1 MMTLHE
7 IKAMFAPG
15 SIWDATNSA
24 FPLRNGL
31 REVVRVKTGEIEF
44 RLLDGESV
52 GQPYYTPLPKARELT
67 EAKPGVLAW
76 TFSAPLVNRPISVR
90 LVKMR

>member
-15 SIWDATNSA
+15 TIWDATNSM
-24 FPLRNGL
+24 FPERNGL
-31 REVVRVKTGEIEF
+31 REVVRVKTGEIQF
-44 RLLDGESV
+44 RLLDGPSV
-52 GQPYYTPLPKARELT
+52 GQDYYTPLPKERELT

-76 TFSAPLVNRPISVR
+76 MFTPMPGRTITVR
-90 LVKMR
+90 LVKMN